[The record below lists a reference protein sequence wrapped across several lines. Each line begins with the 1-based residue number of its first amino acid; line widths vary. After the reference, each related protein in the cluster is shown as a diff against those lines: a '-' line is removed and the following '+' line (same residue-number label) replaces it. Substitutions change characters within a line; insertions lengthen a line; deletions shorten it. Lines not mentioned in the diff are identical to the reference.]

1 MFTKTIFSLAFLF
14 IILFGL
20 FLAIRDEQYVLFTI
34 GLIGYFL
41 VAISSSLCKGYKKL
55 GSSN

>member
-1 MFTKTIFSLAFLF
+1 MFTKSILSLVFLF

-20 FLAIRDEQYVLFTI
+20 ILAIREQTYVLFTI
-34 GLIGYFL
+34 GMIGYFL
-41 VAISSSLCKGYKKL
+41 MAISSRLCKDFKKM

>member
-20 FLAIRDEQYVLFTI
+20 ILAIRDQQYVLFTI

-41 VAISSSLCKGYKKL
+41 MAISSNLCKDFKKL
-55 GSSN
+55 GSSK

>member
-14 IILFGL
+14 LMLFGL
-20 FLAIRDEQYVLFTI
+20 ILAIRDQEYALFTI

-41 VAISSSLCKGYKKL
+41 MAISSNLCKDFKKL
-55 GSSN
+55 GSSK

>member
-1 MFTKTIFSLAFLF
+1 MFTKSILSLVFLF

-20 FLAIRDEQYVLFTI
+20 ILAIRDQQYVLFTI
-34 GLIGYFL
+34 GMIGYFL
-41 VAISSSLCKGYKKL
+41 MAISSRLCKDYKKL

>member
-41 VAISSSLCKGYKKL
+41 IAISSSLCKGYKKL

>member
-14 IILFGL
+14 LMLFGL
-20 FLAIRDEQYVLFTI
+20 ILAIRDQGYVLFTI

-41 VAISSSLCKGYKKL
+41 MAISSHLCKDFKKL
-55 GSSN
+55 GSSK

>member
-14 IILFGL
+14 ITLFGL
-20 FLAIRDEQYVLFTI
+20 ILAIRDEQYILFTI
-34 GLIGYFL
+34 GLVGYFL
-41 VAISSSLCKGYKKL
+41 VAFSSSLCKSYKKL

>member
-14 IILFGL
+14 VMLFGL
-20 FLAIRDEQYVLFTI
+20 ILAIRDQQYVLFII

-41 VAISSSLCKGYKKL
+41 MAISSNLCKDFKKL
-55 GSSN
+55 GSSK

>member
-1 MFTKTIFSLAFLF
+1 MFSKTIISLTFLF
-14 IILFGL
+14 ITLFGL
-20 FLAIRDEQYVLFTI
+20 LIAIRDEQYVMFAI

-41 VAISSSLCKGYKKL
+41 VAISSSLCKGYKKF